1 MKNLLLVGMAVST
14 LFMVSCNNELESNLS
29 NAESKL
35 QTKAFVNDADF
46 QIVNY
51 NGEDCVQFKNDSV
64 YKETVAKLLEMTDEE
79 TNTFF
84 SGLNF
89 VSQQKLMENIF
100 LDHL

>member
-51 NGEDCVQFKNDSV
+51 NGEDCV
-64 YKETVAKLLEMTDEE
+64 
-79 TNTFF
+79 
-84 SGLNF
+84 
-89 VSQQKLMENIF
+89 
-100 LDHL
+100 